1 MIKLI
6 VKYLV
11 FTALL
16 SLFACNQTPKQPVE
30 KAPLDKMKQSME
42 VANRYLVNDEE
53 QDIAH
58 YIERHGLAMQATG
71 TGLRYAILK
80 QGRKETL
87 QDGDVVGIEYELRS
101 IAGDLFYSSEQEG
114 IKRFRVGDGS
124 VESGLDEAMHHLH
137 YGDVAKVIIPSHLAY
152 GLHGDDRNIPEFS
165 TLIYTIKIIE
175 NQ

>member
-1 MIKLI
+1 MKKVV
-6 VKYLV
+6 VKYLIFIV
-11 FTALL
+11 LFSLL
-16 SLFACNQTPKQPVE
+16 ACHQKPKQPVE

-53 QDIAH
+53 QDISH

-80 QGRKETL
+80 QGGQELL
-87 QDGDVVGIEYELRS
+87 QEGDVVGIEYELRS

-124 VESGLDEAMHHLH
+124 VESGLDEAMRHLH

>member
-1 MIKLI
+1 MKKVV
-6 VKYLV
+6 VKYLIFIV
-11 FTALL
+11 LL
-16 SLFACNQTPKQPVE
+16 SLLACHQKPKQPVE

-42 VANRYLVNDEE
+42 VANRYLVKDEE

-58 YIERHGLAMQATG
+58 YIERHGIAMQATG

-80 QGRKETL
+80 QGGQELL
-87 QDGDVVGIEYELRS
+87 QEGDVVGVEYELRS